1 MANID
6 PARLEFSG
14 HLSLRDAAELKSRLT
29 TALAGRKSI
38 VIQTDGI
45 DSIDMCCLQ
54 VLVAAQKSANA
65 VGTRVLLSASARG
78 PLGHAM
84 IAAGFHAPDGRPLIP
99 EAETW
104 TLMSEA
110 R

>member
-1 MANID
+1 MAD
-6 PARLEFSG
+6 VDSVRFELSG
-14 HLSLRDAAELKSRLT
+14 DLSLRDTAELKSRLT
-29 TALAGRKSI
+29 TALSDKRSL
-38 VIQTDGI
+38 VIETDGVGGI
-45 DSIDMCCLQ
+45 DVSCLQ

-65 VGTRVLLSASARG
+65 AGMPMRLTASASG
-78 PLGHAM
+78 PLGRAM

-104 TLMSEA
+104 TLTREA